1 MIAERQ
7 IRRLKSQVKG
17 ERMKHYAGRPRSAL
31 DLGSGRSGG
40 RFESQDQQDEA
51 AGPPHER
58 RLCRVVSRAATAAP
72 APVSVVSTEKLL
84 EATLDSLESL
94 GRQMHVT
101 GINSTAMGHD
111 GGDLE
116 LSMSRSMA
124 HSQQTPMH
132 SAAPYPNDSYLR
144 GAMWLGRN
152 FTILSEELA
161 EEMNDFRTKFMAE
174 VAVAGQD
181 SDTRRCA
188 HRLTLLANSGI
199 TQAHSMTIRSNS
211 KVREILQV
219 RFATIVMLK
228 LFFLLITVRICW

>member
-17 ERMKHYAGRPRSAL
+17 ERMKHFAGRPRSAL

-51 AGPPHER
+51 ALPPHER
-58 RLCRVVSRAATAAP
+58 RLCRVVSRAATAVP

-84 EATLDSLESL
+84 EASLNSLESL
-94 GRQMHVT
+94 GRQMHVAGT
-101 GINSTAMGHD
+101 NSIAMGQD
-111 GGDLE
+111 GELE
-116 LSMSRSMA
+116 MSMS

-132 SAAPYPNDSYLR
+132 SAAAPYPNDSYLR

-161 EEMNDFRTKFMAE
+161 EEMNEFRTKFMAE

-181 SDTRRCA
+181 SDVRRSA

-199 TQAHSMTIRSNS
+199 TQAHSMTIKSNS

-219 RFATIVMLK
+219 RRYYDTTTFAFV
-228 LFFLLITVRICW
+228 F